1 MALIKNIVSREV
13 LDSRGNPTVE
23 TDVYLDDG
31 SFGRAIVPSGAST
44 GKKEALE
51 LRDGDKSRFLGKGVL
66 TAVNNVNTI
75 LKSLLVGQVADQ
87 ELIDN
92 LMINEDGTS
101 NKSRLGANAIL
112 SVSLALMHALSDSN
126 DVPLYKLWHRDDCF
140 YMPVPMMN
148 VINGG
153 SHASNGI
160 DFQEY
165 MIVPVGAQTIKEAV
179 RMGSEV
185 FNTLKSLLL
194 RDNLSTS
201 VGDEGGFAPNFKNN
215 EEPLEYLNE
224 AIEKAGYKPGKD
236 ICIALDVAASEFFD
250 SNTKLYDFYKSNK
263 GKKTTNEMIEYL
275 EYLAKKYPIIS
286 IEDGLSEDDLE
297 GWKELTLRLGSYI
310 QLVGDDLFCTNFELL
325 KNGIENN
332 LANAILI
339 KFNQIG
345 TVTETFKT
353 INLAKENNYK
363 IIISHRSGDS
373 EDVTIADLSVMC
385 SSLQIKT
392 GSLSRSER
400 IAKYNRLIRIEEEQE
415 NNTKYLGLQFVK
427 KD

>member
-1 MALIKNIVSREV
+1 MVRIKDIIAREV
-13 LDSRGNPTVE
+13 LDSRGNPTIE

-51 LRDGDKSRFLGKGVL
+51 LRDGDKSRYLGKGVL
-66 TAVNNVNTI
+66 TAVNNVNTV
-75 LKSLLVGQVADQ
+75 LKSLLVGQEASQ

-92 LMINEDGTS
+92 LMINEDGTK

-112 SVSLALMHALSDSN
+112 SVSLALFHALSDSK
-126 DVPLYKLWHRDDCF
+126 DVPLYKLWHQDDKF

-165 MIVPVGAQTIKEAV
+165 MIVPVGAKSIKEAI

-185 FNTLKSLLL
+185 FHVLKSLLL
-194 RDNLSTS
+194 RDNLSTG
-201 VGDEGGFAPNFKNN
+201 VGDEGGFAPEFKDNQ
-215 EEPLEYLNE
+215 EPLDYLME
-224 AIEKAGYKPGKD
+224 AIIKANYKPGED
-236 ICIALDVAASEFFD
+236 IFIALDVAASEFFEVNEGAYNF
-250 SNTKLYDFYKSNK
+250 SKSNK
-263 GKKTTNEMIEYL
+263 GKKSTLEMIDYL
-275 EYLAKKYPIIS
+275 EWLVDNYPIIS

-297 GWKELTLRLGSYI
+297 GWRELTSRLGDRI

-325 KNGIENN
+325 EYGINHN
-332 LANAILI
+332 LGNAILI
-339 KFNQIG
+339 KVNQIG
-345 TVTETFKT
+345 TITETFKT
-353 INLAKENNYK
+353 INLAKEHNYK
-363 IIISHRSGDS
+363 IIISHRSGES
-373 EDVTIADLSVMC
+373 EDTTIADLSVMC
-385 SSLQIKT
+385 SSMQIKT

-415 NNTKYLGLQFVK
+415 KNSLYIGYKAFDK
-427 KD
+427 

>member
-1 MALIKNIVSREV
+1 MALIKNIVAREV

-92 LMINEDGTS
+92 LMINEDGTK

-250 SNTKLYDFYKSNK
+250 SNTKL
-263 GKKTTNEMIEYL
+263 L
-275 EYLAKKYPIIS
+275 
-286 IEDGLSEDDLE
+286 
-297 GWKELTLRLGSYI
+297 
-310 QLVGDDLFCTNFELL
+310 
-325 KNGIENN
+325 
-332 LANAILI
+332 
-339 KFNQIG
+339 
-345 TVTETFKT
+345 
-353 INLAKENNYK
+353 
-363 IIISHRSGDS
+363 
-373 EDVTIADLSVMC
+373 
-385 SSLQIKT
+385 
-392 GSLSRSER
+392 
-400 IAKYNRLIRIEEEQE
+400 
-415 NNTKYLGLQFVK
+415 
-427 KD
+427 